1 MVTGL
6 EVWYFRKDGSAFDPH
21 TVYADHPEVFSMK
34 LFHGGTFTPTPNR
47 RYFGGKVQYIDLLDI
62 EQFTITI
69 IHSIVKMLK
78 YDTRDIMY
86 YHFKIPDKNLDWGLR
101 ALASDDDIVYLSKF
115 VKDNK
120 VIEVYIEHG
129 ETTVESYYMPTFTEK
144 LQLKE
149 LNNNDEVVELDEEL
163 PIVPHTRKRK
173 FLGIPK
179 CRKTLAIEWLSN
191 DQVGE
196 HSGLGGAENASG
208 EDNAASGDEN
218 YATADE
224 NDVMAALRSERKKG
238 NADNES
244 VIVNHFFLGQEFGNR
259 EEVKERIKAY
269 SVESRRNVEIVKNDN
284 VRVSARYVG
293 IVPSMDDGTMESSIG
308 KRSDKAKKGKNVI
321 LEMVDDKYKCQWSV
335 AKAKAEETLKGD
347 AELQYG
353 MLRDYVMEL
362 QKCNPNTTVK
372 IDVYRDEDADSNTK
386 KFRRIYVCLGALKDG
401 FKAGGRDLIGLDGA
415 FMKAPY
421 EGQLLTAVSVDANNG
436 IYPVAYGIVESESL
450 DSWLWFLSALG
461 DDLDLHIN
469 SNFTFITD
477 RQKGLLPA
485 IKRLFPSAEHRY
497 CVRHICEN
505 MNLTWRGGAY
515 KEMLWNCA
523 TATTITQFNRG
534 MEVLKSYNI
543 NAYEWLQKIPAEHWS
558 RSHFSGRAHCDLL
571 INNICEVF
579 NRQLLDARNSPIIT
593 CLEYEKATQYNV
605 DWNGGDLY
613 QVKGPYDDQV
623 VVNLKQRICSCRKW
637 EVSGL
642 PCKHAVA
649 CINNMN
655 ENGLNGGLPENWVH
669 ASYRLQTWKE
679 QYTFKINPIA
689 GRDYWEKREWPSIL
703 IPPKPHPKIGRP
715 PKKRKKSVVELDEL
729 VRGIKLSK
737 KGSTVTCSNC
747 KGKGHNK
754 RGCKASAGGR
764 AAGASGSQATS
775 VTATQQ
781 EPATSQQGAAAT
793 QGAASSASPFKRT
806 KSTACRLTV
815 Y

>member
-191 DQVGE
+191 DQVGQ

-218 YATADE
+218 EASGEDHAASGDENYATADE
-224 NDVMAALRSERKKG
+224 NDNVDGVEDIVDDGHIIDQVDANMEGFRFTANSDERDTIRPQVNINEDDLEVIDYDEFKSELDEDDIGSTRRAALKKLRKKG
-238 NADNES
+238 NANNENG
-244 VIVNHFFLGQEFGNR
+244 IVNHFFLGQEFCNR

-284 VRVSARYVG
+284 VRVRARCVG
-293 IVPSMDDGTMESSIG
+293 IVPSMDDETMESSIG
-308 KRSDKAKKGKNVI
+308 KRSDKGNHVKHKDSYTAKKGKNEISEV
-321 LEMVDDKYKCQWSV
+321 VDDKYKCQWSMYV
-335 AKAKAEETLKGD
+335 AKAENGKFLVRTLNKEHICLHSRKAKHCTSTFLSKHVTDLVHLNPEIPIKALQDQMQKQFQVGISKHKAFKAKAKAEETLKGD

-353 MLRDYVMEL
+353 VLRDYVMEL

-372 IDVYRDEDADSNTK
+372 IDVYMDEDADSNTK

-401 FKAGGRDLIGLDGA
+401 FKAGGRDLI
-415 FMKAPY
+415 
-421 EGQLLTAVSVDANNG
+421 
-436 IYPVAYGIVESESL
+436 
-450 DSWLWFLSALG
+450 DSWLWFLFALG

-477 RQKGLLPA
+477 RQKDCYLQSRDYFHLL
-485 IKRLFPSAEHRY
+485 
-497 CVRHICEN
+497 
-505 MNLTWRGGAY
+505 
-515 KEMLWNCA
+515 
-523 TATTITQFNRG
+523 
-534 MEVLKSYNI
+534 NI
-543 NAYEWLQKIPAEHWS
+543 
-558 RSHFSGRAHCDLL
+558 GRAHCDML

-579 NRQLLDARNSPIIT
+579 NSFQRRDQLSHVAIAR
-593 CLEYEKATQYNV
+593 
-605 DWNGGDLY
+605 
-613 QVKGPYDDQV
+613 
-623 VVNLKQRICSCRKW
+623 
-637 EVSGL
+637 
-642 PCKHAVA
+642 
-649 CINNMN
+649 
-655 ENGLNGGLPENWVH
+655 ENGTTKEVV
-669 ASYRLQTWKE
+669 RLM
-679 QYTFKINPIA
+679 
-689 GRDYWEKREWPSIL
+689 L
-703 IPPKPHPKIGRP
+703 
-715 PKKRKKSVVELDEL
+715 
-729 VRGIKLSK
+729 
-737 KGSTVTCSNC
+737 
-747 KGKGHNK
+747 
-754 RGCKASAGGR
+754 GGR

-775 VTATQQ
+775 VIATQQ
-781 EPATSQQGAAAT
+781 EPAASQQGAVAT
-793 QGAASSASPFKRT
+793 QGAASSANPFKRT
-806 KSTACRLTV
+806 KSTACRLTPTK
-815 Y
+815 